1 MLNYRSSISPG
12 KLIISSFTLVLITA
26 IPSLLSVQNA
36 EAQTRAAICRSLSAQ
51 LASLPSGSSGGNAA
65 EFRKYDQA
73 VRQQAAQVKKT
84 QSIAR
89 RSRCTGFGIFNSKS
103 AQCNRVMSTLRKMEA
118 NLQQLSRKRSQAA
131 PSGANNNRIRQRII
145 KDMQRNRCSSKQT
158 ELRDAKASEQTKPA
172 RKTIVE
178 QVFGSKT
185 YNERG
190 QRTDSGNNG
199 QILSIRG
206 GTYRTLCVRKTD
218 GYYFPISFS
227 TVKDRFDKDQA
238 TCQSMCPGT
247 NVELYHHKMPSEDS
261 EDMVS
266 YLTGKEYAKEPFAFA
281 YRKSVDLDQ
290 KCRFATEN
298 RVQSIETASNELG
311 EQPKSTKIGTPV
323 WREDPALAPD
333 DHDANEGGLNLKV
346 AADYLLD
353 ARITDDNPENQLLV
367 ENRTVRIVGPAFFPV
382 Q

>member
-227 TVKDRFDKDQA
+227 TTKDHFDRDEA
-238 TCQSMCPGT
+238 TCQAMCPKAD
-247 NVELYHHKMPSEDS
+247 VALYHHKMPSEDS
-261 EDMVS
+261 EEMVS
-266 YLTGKEYAKEPFAFA
+266 FATGKPYSSESFAFA
-281 YRKSVDLDQ
+281 YRKSIDINNR
-290 KCRFATEN
+290 CRFAQDTLKTVEVATEKKKQN
-298 RVQSIETASNELG
+298 ASS
-311 EQPKSTKIGTPV
+311 QTIGTPAF
-323 WREDPALAPD
+323 REDPAFSPD
-333 DHDANEGGLNLKV
+333 DHDIAHGKLTFAKAKGYLRDYNSDEDDQGNEIL
-346 AADYLLD
+346 AD
-353 ARITDDNPENQLLV
+353 
-367 ENRTVRIVGPAFFPV
+367 NRNVRIVGPAFFPV